1 MMRRLPCLGSCKAC
15 AEGSSKAV
23 SKASTAPLRSAAQ
36 DLAVLGL
43 LPVGPPS
50 RVGSLFARFAEAEA
64 QVEKDPW
71 ESVHL
76 LLM

>member
-1 MMRRLPCLGSCKAC
+1 MSWFMQSS
-15 AEGSSKAV
+15 AEALTKSM
-23 SKASTAPLRSAAQ
+23 SKASTGPMTSAAQ

-43 LPVGPPS
+43 LPIGPPS
-50 RVGSLFARFAEAEA
+50 RFGSLFARF
-64 QVEKDPW
+64 VEVEPQGEKGPW